1 MKAIILKNPLNKINL
16 LRNTANFFKELKENL
31 GRLRSHTNKI
41 FIDKIILTLKNGDE
55 YILLENMECDLNN
68 KNVIISLRRLILHK
82 YAKGIN
88 ENINLNKDSD
98 SLIFIYHEK

>member
-1 MKAIILKNPLNKINL
+1 MKTIILKNPLNKINL
-16 LRNTANFFKELKENL
+16 LRNTANFFKELKQNL
-31 GRLRSHTNKI
+31 YTNKI

-55 YILLENMECDLNN
+55 YILLDNIPCDLSN
-68 KNVIISLRRLILHK
+68 KDVVISLRRLIIHK

>member
-31 GRLRSHTNKI
+31 LSNKI

-82 YAKGIN
+82 YTKGIN
-88 ENINLNKDSD
+88 ENINKEFE
-98 SLIFIYHEK
+98 SLIFIYDEL

>member
-1 MKAIILKNPLNKINL
+1 
-16 LRNTANFFKELKENL
+16 
-31 GRLRSHTNKI
+31 
-41 FIDKIILTLKNGDE
+41 
-55 YILLENMECDLNN
+55 MECDLNN

-88 ENINLNKDSD
+88 ENINLNKDSN

>member
-31 GRLRSHTNKI
+31 YTNKI

-55 YILLENMECDLNN
+55 YILLDNMECDLNN
-68 KNVIISLRRLILHK
+68 KNVVISLRRLILIN
-82 YAKGIN
+82 YNKGIN
-88 ENINLNKDSD
+88 ENINKEFE
-98 SLIFIYHEK
+98 SLIFIYDEL

>member
-1 MKAIILKNPLNKINL
+1 MKAIILKNPLNKISL
-16 LRNTANFFKELKENL
+16 LRNTANFFKELKQNL
-31 GRLRSHTNKI
+31 GLRHTNKI

-88 ENINLNKDSD
+88 ENINLNKDSN

>member
-1 MKAIILKNPLNKINL
+1 MKAIILKKPLKRYNL
-16 LRNTANFFKELKENL
+16 LRITNSFFKELKEHL
-31 GRLRSHTNKI
+31 YNKI

>member
-1 MKAIILKNPLNKINL
+1 MKAIILKKPLKRYNL
-16 LRNTANFFKELKENL
+16 LRITNIFFKELKENL
-31 GRLRSHTNKI
+31 YTNKI
-41 FIDKIILTLKNGDE
+41 FIKKIFLTLKNGDE
-55 YILLENMECDLNN
+55 LILFDNIECDLNN

>member
-1 MKAIILKNPLNKINL
+1 MKAIILKNPLNKISL
-16 LRNTANFFKELKENL
+16 LRNTANFFKELKL
-31 GRLRSHTNKI
+31 ILYTNKI

>member
-1 MKAIILKNPLNKINL
+1 MKTIILKNPLNKINL
-16 LRNTANFFKELKENL
+16 LRNTVNFFKELKQNL
-31 GRLRSHTNKI
+31 YTNKI
-41 FIDKIILTLKNGDE
+41 FIDKIILTLKNGDD
-55 YILLENMECDLNN
+55 YILLDNIPCYLSN
-68 KNVIISLRRLILHK
+68 KDVVISLRRLIIHK